1 MRKVAFLWW
10 VLPILGQSSSYSF
23 VSFDEPLS
31 LPKVVTLNSSSAKTV
46 LSGAES
52 STGMLRRAIF
62 ARGLGPHC
70 FFQGLDP
77 DWTDDD
83 GDPALMV
90 LRVCS
95 TPQNFSFP
103 FFYTCCDQLR
113 TFRDLSIQ
121 DKQWAVCIFGTFPS
135 CCCHSVEFNEHCSF
149 FSSCSSCLPRS
160 IASRRPAMARMLL
173 LGLLPYTCFGYVP
186 SISPPLVL
194 EGVCGDLGQG
204 HQGSVPL
211 CPCLALCFPPASWC
225 SCSPKHGISS

>member
-1 MRKVAFLWW
+1 
-10 VLPILGQSSSYSF
+10 
-23 VSFDEPLS
+23 
-31 LPKVVTLNSSSAKTV
+31 
-46 LSGAES
+46 
-52 STGMLRRAIF
+52 MLRCAIF

-121 DKQWAVCIFGTFPS
+121 DKQWAVCIFCTFPS
-135 CCCHSVEFNEHCSF
+135 CCCYSVEFNEHCSF
-149 FSSCSSCLPRS
+149 FSSCSSSLPRS
-160 IASRRPAMARMLL
+160 VASRRAAMARMLL

-186 SISPPLVL
+186 SIPPPRFGGCLWGFGSRTSGQCPSYSLFGPASSGELVL
-194 EGVCGDLGQG
+194 LNVHTRVYKATMNGFRG
-204 HQGSVPL
+204 HDVRVRKAFQVPY
-211 CPCLALCFPPASWC
+211 
-225 SCSPKHGISS
+225 